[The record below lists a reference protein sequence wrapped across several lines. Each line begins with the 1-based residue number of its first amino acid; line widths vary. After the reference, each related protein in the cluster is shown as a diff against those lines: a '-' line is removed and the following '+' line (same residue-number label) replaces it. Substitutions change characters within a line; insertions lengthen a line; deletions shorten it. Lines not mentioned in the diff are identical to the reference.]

1 MAQQITRTKVV
12 LFAITA
18 MFLSSCTGQD
28 GLIAKL
34 PSPTSELVTITATVA
49 IPTAT
54 EAPTSTPTPILTET
68 PEPTPTATKWPP
80 AGPYNWTLMDYEYLT
95 FGHRLFFYKYEDST
109 EHFSEALNVV
119 FKDFYYESIEVT
131 DEGYFLTGSL
141 VAQDRANRGESYPV
155 RVKVKS
161 DRLIEYEENTIIW
174 TINREELLGK
184 NIKEKYKFFACNI
197 MDKEKGKPL
206 VKEDLQDDKR
216 IINQE
221 KWRELRLLVRDLLAG
236 VGETENYELVLS
248 YMGN

>member
-1 MAQQITRTKVV
+1 MAQQIPRTKVV

-80 AGPYNWTLMDYEYLT
+80 AGPYNWTLMDHEYLT

-109 EHFSEALNVV
+109 EHFPEALNVV

-131 DEGYFLTGSL
+131 DEGYFLVGSL

-174 TINREELLGK
+174 TITREELLGK

-197 MDKEKGKPL
+197 MDKENGKPL

-216 IINQE
+216 MITQE
-221 KWRELRLLVRDLLAG
+221 KWRELRSLVGDLLAG
-236 VGETENYELVLS
+236 GGETENYELVLS